1 MFKIFKIIFVNVIII
16 LFISKF
22 GHTNE
27 EKIKIGL
34 LVPMSGE
41 KNKLGQSIIKSTRLA
56 LKDIGTDK
64 IEIYPKDT
72 ELDPNKT
79 LRSAIELKKLGVKI
93 IIGPVFFENV
103 EYLDEIKDIIFLSLT
118 NKIDN
123 LPSNVISSGVN
134 SVSQLNA
141 IKKFAE
147 LNKLERTILLTPDLN
162 YKTEIKRAIKKSKLK
177 ISKHY
182 IYNIE
187 PTKLTQQIE
196 EITNYKIRKQNLADE
211 IRRVELSDLEE
222 EIKKRRIDK
231 LNKKYTIGNV
241 DFDSLV
247 ISDFDES
254 LKSVIT
260 SFLYSDVSPKDKYF
274 ITLNQWF
281 DESLLSEKNIQPLY
295 FPSVNKKNLERF
307 SNKFSEFYNEK
318 PNHLSLLSY
327 DLIGLIYYLSLKND
341 LSDTKLLFKKQSS
354 FKGKI
359 GVFDIKD
366 NKINHKLNFY
376 QIQNGSFKE
385 IF

>member
-93 IIGPVFFENV
+93 IIGPVFFENIK
-103 EYLDEIKDIIFLSLT
+103 YLNEVDDIIFLSLT
-118 NKIDN
+118 NKTDN

-147 LNKLERTILLTPDLN
+147 LNKLERTILLTPDLD

-231 LNKKYTIGNV
+231 LNKRYTIGNV
-241 DFDSLV
+241 DFDSLI

-260 SFLYSDVSPKDKYF
+260 SFLYSDVSPNDKYF

-295 FPSVNKKNLERF
+295 YPSINKKNLESF

>member
-93 IIGPVFFENV
+93 IIGPVFFENIK
-103 EYLDEIKDIIFLSLT
+103 YLNEVDDIIFLSLT
-118 NKIDN
+118 NKTDN

-196 EITNYKIRKQNLADE
+196 EITKYKIRKQNLADE

-241 DFDSLV
+241 DFDSVV

-295 FPSVNKKNLERF
+295 YPSINKKNLESF
-307 SNKFSEFYNEK
+307 SNKFSEFYKEK

>member
-93 IIGPVFFENV
+93 IIGPVFFENIK
-103 EYLDEIKDIIFLSLT
+103 YLNEVDDIIFLSLT
-118 NKIDN
+118 NKTDN

-147 LNKLERTILLTPDLN
+147 INKLKRTILLTPDLN
-162 YKTEIKRAIKKSKLK
+162 YKNEIKRAIKKSKLK

-241 DFDSLV
+241 DFDSLI

-295 FPSVNKKNLERF
+295 YPSINKKNLESF

>member
-1 MFKIFKIIFVNVIII
+1 MFKIFKIIFVSVIII

-93 IIGPVFFENV
+93 IIGPVFFENIK
-103 EYLDEIKDIIFLSLT
+103 YLNEVDDIIFLSLT
-118 NKIDN
+118 NKTDN

-147 LNKLERTILLTPDLN
+147 LNKLERTILLTPDLK

-295 FPSVNKKNLERF
+295 FPSINKKNLESF

-359 GVFDIKD
+359 GIFDIKD

>member
-93 IIGPVFFENV
+93 IIGPVFFENIK
-103 EYLDEIKDIIFLSLT
+103 YLNEVDDIIFLSLT
-118 NKIDN
+118 NKTDN

-147 LNKLERTILLTPDLN
+147 LNKLEKTILLTPDLN

-295 FPSVNKKNLERF
+295 YPSINKKNLESF

-359 GVFDIKD
+359 GIFDIKD

>member
-1 MFKIFKIIFVNVIII
+1 MFKIFKIIFVSVIII

-27 EKIKIGL
+27 AKIKIGL

-93 IIGPVFFENV
+93 IIGPVFFENIK
-103 EYLDEIKDIIFLSLT
+103 YLNEVDDIIFLSLT
-118 NKIDN
+118 NKTDN

-147 LNKLERTILLTPDLN
+147 LNKLEKTILLTPDLN

-295 FPSVNKKNLERF
+295 YPSINKKNLESF

-359 GVFDIKD
+359 GIFDIKD

>member
-93 IIGPVFFENV
+93 IIGPVFFENIK
-103 EYLDEIKDIIFLSLT
+103 YLNEVNDIIFLSLT
-118 NKIDN
+118 NKTDN

-147 LNKLERTILLTPDLN
+147 LNKLERTILLTPDLD

-295 FPSVNKKNLERF
+295 YPSINKKNLESF
-307 SNKFSEFYNEK
+307 SNKFSKFYNEK

>member
-1 MFKIFKIIFVNVIII
+1 MFKIFKIIFANVIII

-93 IIGPVFFENV
+93 IIGPVFFENIK
-103 EYLDEIKDIIFLSLT
+103 YLNEVDDIIFLSLT
-118 NKIDN
+118 NKTDN

-147 LNKLERTILLTPDLN
+147 LNKLERTILLTPDLK

-295 FPSVNKKNLERF
+295 YPSINRKNLESF

>member
-1 MFKIFKIIFVNVIII
+1 MFKIFKIIFVSVIII

-93 IIGPVFFENV
+93 IIGPVFFENIK
-103 EYLDEIKDIIFLSLT
+103 YLNEVDDIIFLSLT
-118 NKIDN
+118 NKTDN

-177 ISKHY
+177 VSKHY
-182 IYNIE
+182 TYNIE

-241 DFDSLV
+241 NFDSLV

-295 FPSVNKKNLERF
+295 YPSINKKNLESF

>member
-1 MFKIFKIIFVNVIII
+1 MFKIFKIIFVSAIIV

-22 GHTNE
+22 GQTNE

-72 ELDPNKT
+72 GLDPNKT
-79 LRSAIELKKLGVKI
+79 LQSAFELKKLGVKI

-103 EYLDEIKDIIFLSLT
+103 EYLNEVNDIVFLSLT
-118 NKIDN
+118 NKIDS

-141 IKKFAE
+141 IKKFTE
-147 LNKLERTILLTPDLN
+147 LNELKRTILLTPDLN
-162 YKTEIKRAIKKSKLK
+162 YKNEIKKAIKKSKLK

-182 IYNIE
+182 IYDIE

-211 IRRVELSDLEE
+211 IKRVETSDIDE
-222 EIKKRRIDK
+222 EIKEKRIEK
-231 LNKKYTIGNV
+231 LNKRYTIGNV
-241 DFDSLV
+241 NFDSLI

-260 SFLYSDVSPKDKYF
+260 SFLYTDVSPEDKYF

-341 LSDTKLLFKKQSS
+341 LSDTKLLFKKKSS

>member
-93 IIGPVFFENV
+93 IIGPVFFENIK
-103 EYLDEIKDIIFLSLT
+103 YLNEVDDIIFLSLT
-118 NKIDN
+118 NKTDN

-260 SFLYSDVSPKDKYF
+260 SFLYSDVSPNDKYF

-295 FPSVNKKNLERF
+295 YPSINKKNLESF

>member
-93 IIGPVFFENV
+93 IIGPVFFENIK
-103 EYLDEIKDIIFLSLT
+103 YLNEVDDIIFLSLT
-118 NKIDN
+118 NKTDN

-241 DFDSLV
+241 DFVSVV

-295 FPSVNKKNLERF
+295 YPSINKKNLENF
-307 SNKFSEFYNEK
+307 SNKFSEFYNET

>member
-93 IIGPVFFENV
+93 IIGPVFFENIK
-103 EYLDEIKDIIFLSLT
+103 YLNEVDDIIFLSLT
-118 NKIDN
+118 NKTDN

-147 LNKLERTILLTPDLN
+147 LNKLERTILLTPDLK

-211 IRRVELSDLEE
+211 VRRVELSDLEE

-231 LNKKYTIGNV
+231 LNKRYTIGNV

-295 FPSVNKKNLERF
+295 YPSINKKNLESF

-359 GVFDIKD
+359 GIFDIKD

>member
-22 GHTNE
+22 GYTNE

-93 IIGPVFFENV
+93 IIGPVFFENIK
-103 EYLDEIKDIIFLSLT
+103 YLNEVDDIIFLSLT
-118 NKIDN
+118 NKTDN

-147 LNKLERTILLTPDLN
+147 LNKLERTILLTPDLD

-260 SFLYSDVSPKDKYF
+260 SFLYSDVSPNDKYF

-295 FPSVNKKNLERF
+295 YPSINKKNLESF

-359 GVFDIKD
+359 GIFDIKD

>member
-93 IIGPVFFENV
+93 IIGPVFFENIK
-103 EYLDEIKDIIFLSLT
+103 YLNEVDDIIFLSLT
-118 NKIDN
+118 NKTDN

-147 LNKLERTILLTPDLN
+147 LNKLERTILLTPDLD

-295 FPSVNKKNLERF
+295 YPSINKKNLESF

-359 GVFDIKD
+359 GIFDIKD

>member
-1 MFKIFKIIFVNVIII
+1 MFKIFKIILICTTIV
-16 LFISKF
+16 LFISKS
-22 GHTNE
+22 GHANE

-56 LKDIGTDK
+56 LRDIGNSK

-72 ELDPNKT
+72 GLSPNKT
-79 LRSAIELKKLGVKI
+79 LQSAMELKKLGVKI
-93 IIGPVFFENV
+93 IIGPVFFENIK
-103 EYLDEIKDIIFLSLT
+103 YLNEVSDIVFLSLT
-118 NKIDN
+118 NQTES

-141 IKKFAE
+141 IKKFTE
-147 LNKLERTILLTPDLN
+147 LNELEKTILLTPDLN
-162 YKTEIKRAIKKSKLK
+162 YKTEIKKAVKKSKLK

-211 IRRVELSDLEE
+211 IKRVELSDIDEE
-222 EIKKRRIDK
+222 VKKRKIEK
-231 LNKKYTIGNV
+231 LNRKYTIGKVN
-241 DFDSLV
+241 FDSLI

-260 SFLYSDVSPKDKYF
+260 SFLYTDVSPKDKYF

-295 FPSVNKKNLERF
+295 YPSINKKNLESF
-307 SNKFSEFYNEK
+307 ENKFSEFYNEK

-341 LSDTKLLFKKQSS
+341 LSDTTLLFKKQSS

-366 NKINHKLNFY
+366 NKINHRLNFY

>member
-93 IIGPVFFENV
+93 IIGPVFFENIK
-103 EYLDEIKDIIFLSLT
+103 YLNEVDDIIFLSLT
-118 NKIDN
+118 NKTDN

-295 FPSVNKKNLERF
+295 YPSINKKNLESF

-366 NKINHKLNFY
+366 NKINHRLNFY

>member
-22 GHTNE
+22 AHANE

-93 IIGPVFFENV
+93 IIGPVFFENIK
-103 EYLDEIKDIIFLSLT
+103 YLNEVNDIIFLSLT
-118 NKIDN
+118 NKTDN

-147 LNKLERTILLTPDLN
+147 LNKLERTILLTPDLD

-241 DFDSLV
+241 DFDSLI

-281 DESLLSEKNIQPLY
+281 DESLLSEENIQPLY
-295 FPSVNKKNLERF
+295 YPSINKKNLESF

>member
-93 IIGPVFFENV
+93 IIGPVFFENIK
-103 EYLDEIKDIIFLSLT
+103 YLNEVDDIIFLSLT
-118 NKIDN
+118 NKTDN

-295 FPSVNKKNLERF
+295 YPSINKKNLESF

>member
-93 IIGPVFFENV
+93 IIGPVFFENIK
-103 EYLDEIKDIIFLSLT
+103 YLNEVDDIIFLSLT
-118 NKIDN
+118 NKTDN

-147 LNKLERTILLTPDLN
+147 LNKLERTILLTPDLD

-211 IRRVELSDLEE
+211 IKRVELSDLEE

-241 DFDSLV
+241 DFDSLI

-295 FPSVNKKNLERF
+295 YPSINKKNLESF

>member
-93 IIGPVFFENV
+93 IIGPVFFENIK
-103 EYLDEIKDIIFLSLT
+103 YLNEVDDIIFLSLT
-118 NKIDN
+118 NKTDN

-147 LNKLERTILLTPDLN
+147 LNKLEKTILLTPDLN

-211 IRRVELSDLEE
+211 IRRVELSNLEE

-295 FPSVNKKNLERF
+295 YPSINKKNLESF

-341 LSDTKLLFKKQSS
+341 LFDTKLLFKKQSS

>member
-79 LRSAIELKKLGVKI
+79 LQSAIELKKLGVKI
-93 IIGPVFFENV
+93 IIGPVFFENIK
-103 EYLDEIKDIIFLSLT
+103 YLNEVDDIIFLSLT
-118 NKIDN
+118 NKTDN
-123 LPSNVISSGVN
+123 LPSNVISTGVN

-231 LNKKYTIGNV
+231 LNKRYTIGNV
-241 DFDSLV
+241 DFDSLI

-260 SFLYSDVSPKDKYF
+260 SFLYSDVSPNDKYF

-295 FPSVNKKNLERF
+295 YPSINKKNLESF

>member
-1 MFKIFKIIFVNVIII
+1 MFKIFKIIFVSVIII

-93 IIGPVFFENV
+93 IIGPVFFENIK
-103 EYLDEIKDIIFLSLT
+103 YLNEVDDIIFLSLT
-118 NKIDN
+118 NKTDN

-147 LNKLERTILLTPDLN
+147 LNKLEKTILLTPDLN
-162 YKTEIKRAIKKSKLK
+162 YKNEIKRAIKKSKLK

-295 FPSVNKKNLERF
+295 YPSINKKNLESF

-341 LSDTKLLFKKQSS
+341 LSDTKSLFKKQNS

-366 NKINHKLNFY
+366 NKINHRLNFY

>member
-1 MFKIFKIIFVNVIII
+1 MFKIFKIFFVNVIII

-93 IIGPVFFENV
+93 IIGPVFFENIK
-103 EYLDEIKDIIFLSLT
+103 YLNEVDDIIFLSLT
-118 NKIDN
+118 NKTDN

-241 DFDSLV
+241 DFDSLI

-295 FPSVNKKNLERF
+295 YPSINKKNLESF

>member
-72 ELDPNKT
+72 KLDPNKT
-79 LRSAIELKKLGVKI
+79 LQSAIELKKLGVKI
-93 IIGPVFFENV
+93 IIGPVFFENIK
-103 EYLDEIKDIIFLSLT
+103 YLNEVDDIIFLSLT
-118 NKIDN
+118 NKTDN

-147 LNKLERTILLTPDLN
+147 LNKLERTILLTPDLK

-177 ISKHY
+177 VSKHY

-295 FPSVNKKNLERF
+295 YPSINKKNLESF

>member
-22 GHTNE
+22 SHANE

-93 IIGPVFFENV
+93 IIGPVFFENIK
-103 EYLDEIKDIIFLSLT
+103 YLNEVDDIIFLSLT
-118 NKIDN
+118 NKTDN

-147 LNKLERTILLTPDLN
+147 LNKLERTILLTPDLK

-295 FPSVNKKNLERF
+295 YPSINKKNLESF

>member
-41 KNKLGQSIIKSTRLA
+41 KNKLGQAIIKSTRLA

-79 LRSAIELKKLGVKI
+79 LQSAIELKKLGVKI
-93 IIGPVFFENV
+93 IIGPVFFENIK
-103 EYLDEIKDIIFLSLT
+103 YLNEVDDIIFLSLT
-118 NKIDN
+118 NKTDN

-162 YKTEIKRAIKKSKLK
+162 YKNEIKRAIKKSKLK

-241 DFDSLV
+241 DFDSLI

-295 FPSVNKKNLERF
+295 YPSINKKNLESF

-327 DLIGLIYYLSLKND
+327 DLIGLIYYLSSKND

>member
-93 IIGPVFFENV
+93 IIGPVFFENIK
-103 EYLDEIKDIIFLSLT
+103 YLNEVDDIIFLSLT
-118 NKIDN
+118 NKTDN

-211 IRRVELSDLEE
+211 IRRFELSDLEE

-241 DFDSLV
+241 DFDSLI

-295 FPSVNKKNLERF
+295 YPSINKKNLESF

-341 LSDTKLLFKKQSS
+341 LSDTKLLFKKRSS

>member
-93 IIGPVFFENV
+93 IIGPVFFENIK
-103 EYLDEIKDIIFLSLT
+103 YLNEVDDIIFLSLT
-118 NKIDN
+118 NKTDN

-147 LNKLERTILLTPDLN
+147 LNKLERTILLTPDLK

-177 ISKHY
+177 VSKHY

-295 FPSVNKKNLERF
+295 YPSINKKNLESF

>member
-64 IEIYPKDT
+64 IEVYPKDT

-79 LRSAIELKKLGVKI
+79 LQSAIELKKLGVKI
-93 IIGPVFFENV
+93 IIGPVFFENIK
-103 EYLDEIKDIIFLSLT
+103 YLNEVDDIIFLSLT
-118 NKIDN
+118 NKTDN

-147 LNKLERTILLTPDLN
+147 LNKLERTILLTPDLD

-295 FPSVNKKNLERF
+295 YPSINKKNLESF

-359 GVFDIKD
+359 GIFDIKD

>member
-1 MFKIFKIIFVNVIII
+1 MFKIFKLI
-16 LFISKF
+16 LICTTIVLFLLKF
-22 GHTNE
+22 SYASE
-27 EKIKIGL
+27 KKIKIGL

-56 LKDIGTDK
+56 LKDVGVEN
-64 IEIYPKDT
+64 IEIYPRDT
-72 ELDPNKT
+72 GLDPNKT
-79 LRSAIELKKLGVKI
+79 LQSAIELKKLGVKI
-93 IIGPVFFENV
+93 IIGPVFFENIKYLSEV
-103 EYLDEIKDIIFLSLT
+103 EDIIFLSLT
-118 NKIDN
+118 NKTN
-123 LPSNVISSGVN
+123 GLPSNVISSGVN

-141 IKKFAE
+141 IKKFTE
-147 LNKLERTILLTPDLN
+147 LNELKKTILLTPDLN
-162 YKTEIKRAIKKSKLK
+162 YKTEINRAIKKTKLK

-211 IRRVELSDLEE
+211 IKRVELSNVNE
-222 EIKKRRIDK
+222 EIKKRRIEK
-231 LNKKYTIGNV
+231 LNKRYSIGNV
-241 DFDSLV
+241 DFDSLI

-260 SFLYSDVSPKDKYF
+260 SFLYTDVSPQDKYF

-295 FPSVNKKNLERF
+295 YPSINKKNLDDF
-307 SNKFSEFYNEK
+307 TDKFTESYNEK

-327 DLIGLIYYLSLKND
+327 DLVGLIYYLTLKND
-341 LSDTKLLFKKQSS
+341 LSDTKILFKKQSS

-366 NKINHKLNFY
+366 NKINHRLNFY
-376 QIQNGSFKE
+376 QIENGSFKK